1 MCTTLSF
8 HHRHLLYYII
18 IIIII
23 RHEKQIII
31 KVHFQRK
38 NKMLNVTALDQ
49 IKSNR
54 RRRYLFI
61 TILFYALNIRKK
73 NSIFLFYF
81 LSNLQLFF
89 FLLFSYLHYC
99 YMSTHTQHRTIRE
112 KHFPYLW
119 WWHFLFDKVNRKS
132 IVRFLSVVSIGCKK

>member
-61 TILFYALNIRKK
+61 TTLFYALNIRKK

-81 LSNLQLFF
+81 LSYLQLFF
-89 FLLFSYLHYC
+89 SCYFLIC
-99 YMSTHTQHRTIRE
+99 TI
-112 KHFPYLW
+112 
-119 WWHFLFDKVNRKS
+119 VT
-132 IVRFLSVVSIGCKK
+132 